1 MAKISTS
8 PTIPE
13 KVFMSS
19 PHTRGRPLSSS
30 REMLQ
35 EAAFELFLENGYAG
49 TTVDAIA
56 QRTGVSRAT
65 FFNYFP
71 TKSDVFWVDLDE
83 SFTELRTTL
92 RGTNSGVPVMTAIR
106 GALLRVAAQFGPD
119 RVPWGLTHYSMI
131 GSVHEL
137 QASAMVRLGAESR
150 IIAEFLARSLT
161 NLNSANLSSAD
172 RAAGTLLASAA
183 AYAAIGATVA
193 AALSWAQLGTG
204 RGPLAPHLDAAL
216 LPVCEGY
223 QRAFDSLGHNEL
235 GSDTLRLG

>member
-1 MAKISTS
+1 
-8 PTIPE
+8 
-13 KVFMSS
+13 
-19 PHTRGRPLSSS
+19 
-30 REMLQ
+30 MLQ

-83 SFTELRTTL
+83 SFAELRTTL
-92 RGTNSGVPVMTAIR
+92 RGASSGVPVMTAVR
-106 GALLRVAAQFGPD
+106 GALLNVAAQFGPG
-119 RVPWGLTHYSMI
+119 RVPWALTHYSMI

-150 IIAEFLARSLT
+150 IIAEFLGRGVTDDTDTDQATGS
-161 NLNSANLSSAD
+161 
-172 RAAGTLLASAA
+172 LLASAA

-216 LPVCEGY
+216 LPVCDGY
-223 QRAFDSLGHNEL
+223 QRAFDSL
-235 GSDTLRLG
+235 RLG

>member
-1 MAKISTS
+1 
-8 PTIPE
+8 
-13 KVFMSS
+13 MSS

-83 SFTELRTTL
+83 SFAELRTTL
-92 RGTNSGVPVMTAIR
+92 RAPDSGVPIMTAVR
-106 GALLRVAAQFGPD
+106 GALLNVAAQFGPG
-119 RVPWGLTHYSMI
+119 RVPWALTHYAMT

-137 QASAMVRLGAESR
+137 QASAMVRLEAESR
-150 IIAEFLARSLT
+150 IIAEFLSRSLT
-161 NLNSANLSSAD
+161 AVNNTD
-172 RAAGTLLASAA
+172 QAATGKLLASAA
-183 AYAAIGATVA
+183 AFAAIGATVA

-204 RGPLAPHLDAAL
+204 RGSLAPHLDAAL
-216 LPVCEGY
+216 LPVCDGY
-223 QRAFDSLGHNEL
+223 QRAFDALGRPSLAPDAPSSG
-235 GSDTLRLG
+235 